1 MDVTQEVQQRALTY
15 SSGST
20 NPAGLV
26 PNRSIQFAKGPTIDR
41 AVVQRISAIPQ
52 TLIYED
58 TVGLFGTENQ
68 YVRFELNAE
77 DIMQGVDVEDSDG
90 YRTVLLVNIEES
102 GDYDPAVLDDSVQE
116 DQSVYLKA
124 VFESQVPDMSTTRLS
139 AKITNLKT
147 GNQYVD
153 NWVDVSLYDS
163 NKTPREAD
171 KIYVT
176 PRGRFTLGIHA
187 RKANRLPFRI
197 QIDIGYEI
205 LSEFTM
211 TDEQRRYMPG

>member
-20 NPAGLV
+20 NPAGLS
-26 PNRSIQFAKGPTIDR
+26 PSRSLQFAKGPTIQR

-90 YRTVLLVNIEES
+90 YRTVLITSVDEP
-102 GDYDPAVLDDSVQE
+102 GDYEPAVSDDTVQE
-116 DQSVYLKA
+116 DQSVYVKA
-124 VFESQVPDMSTTRLS
+124 VFASQVPDTRTTRIS
-139 AKITNLKT
+139 AEITNLKT
-147 GNQYVD
+147 GNQYID
-153 NWVDVSLYDS
+153 NWVDIGLYDS
-163 NKTPREAD
+163 KKNPLEYEKL
-171 KIYVT
+171 YVT
-176 PRGRFTLGIHA
+176 PRDSFTLGIHA

-197 QIDIGYEI
+197 EIKIGYEI

-211 TDEQRRYMPG
+211 TNEQRRYMPG

>member
-147 GNQYVD
+147 GNQYID
-153 NWVDVSLYDS
+153 NWVAVSWYYS
-163 NKTPREAD
+163 NKMPREED